1 MSSPFLKRF
10 NCEWVNEIAV
20 VLAVIFCAYSIY
32 HSYQQAIHF
41 KTEIIRIS
49 QKQVDAV
56 AEQAKQQLEAIKE
69 QEKKLKEFGGWL
81 SKCGEQ
87 MWQGKKEIAELPILL
102 NRKK

>member
-56 AEQAKQQLEAIKE
+56 AEQAKQQLEANKE
-69 QEKKLKEFGGWL
+69 QFKQQLEAIKGQAQHLNDIKQMFEVCKPLKF
-81 SKCGEQ
+81 K
-87 MWQGKKEIAELPILL
+87 
-102 NRKK
+102 